1 MKINWSMVAV
11 IIGLIINF
19 IGVAYWGGATGEKVD
34 ALGVSVQQETVQ
46 QRIEHA
52 EFRTHISDL
61 QQRTTWV
68 EAKINGASE

>member
-11 IIGLIINF
+11 IIGLLVNF
-19 IGVAYWGGATGEKVD
+19 AAIAYWGGTTGEKVD
-34 ALGVSVQQETVQ
+34 ALGVSVQQETIQ

-52 EFRTHISDL
+52 EFRANIADL

-68 EAKINGASE
+68 EAKVNGASE